1 MTRTISITPTTD
13 DLGLAPVF
21 ATTPLIITAAI
32 PAGGPAMASYRME
45 LWKRPYESRAT
56 SAVPLASSTGYV
68 AGSQV
73 TWIFTAAQMDQDL
86 SDQVNSNNFWIVI
99 GGLDVNGFPYSLRAG
114 NLELKPSALSL
125 QPDTSITFSVVD
137 EVASYTFSGRT
148 YSFDVIAGAATTSSA
163 FRVID
168 DVASFVY
175 NGILYSFDAV
185 LDPTF
190 GPIDT
195 SVVVIDDVLTVTSDG
210 LSYSVS
216 AVPTA

>member
-1 MTRTISITPTTD
+1 M
-13 DLGLAPVF
+13 
-21 ATTPLIITAAI
+21 
-32 PAGGPAMASYRME
+32 
-45 LWKRPYESRAT
+45 
-56 SAVPLASSTGYV
+56 
-68 AGSQV
+68 
-73 TWIFTAAQMDQDL
+73 
-86 SDQVNSNNFWIVI
+86 I
-99 GGLDVNGFPYSLRAG
+99 GGLDTSGFPYSLRAG

-125 QPDTSITFSVVD
+125 QPDTSITFTVVD

-148 YSFDVIAGAATTSSA
+148 YSFDVISGAATTSSA

-195 SVVVIDDVLTVTSDG
+195 SVVVIDDVLTVTANG
-210 LSYSVS
+210 LSYSVPAVLS
-216 AVPTA
+216 A

>member
-13 DLGLAPVF
+13 DLALAPVF

-32 PAGGPAMASYRME
+32 PAGGPAMSAYTME
-45 LWKRPYESRAT
+45 LWKRPYES
-56 SAVPLASSTGYV
+56 AVAGAAPLAST
-68 AGSQV
+68 AGVVIGSNV
-73 TWIFTAAQMDQDL
+73 TFTFSAAQMNQTL
-86 SDQVNSNNFWIVI
+86 SDQINCNNFWIVI

-195 SVVVIDDVLTVTSDG
+195 SVVVIDDVLTVTANG
-210 LSYSVS
+210 LSYSVPAVLS
-216 AVPTA
+216 A